1 MSEHYFTHQPQSARR
16 ERTWEE
22 RIRGRRYV
30 FTTDAGVFSREGIDR
45 GSRLLIES
53 VPFSPHG
60 PICDLGC
67 GYGPIGIVAAV
78 ESPGA
83 RVHLTDV
90 NERAVELARRNI
102 AANGAWNARAWCGD
116 GLAAVPEPLFAQ
128 ILTNPPLRAGKEVVH
143 GLLVEAAARLA
154 PGGELWL
161 VVRTQQGAKSLRR
174 FLETLFAAVNEATKG
189 GGYRL
194 YRAQDPLPGLSAR
207 KEVPG

>member
-1 MSEHYFTHQPQSARR
+1 MSEHYFTPTPNSAHR

-22 RIRGRRYV
+22 RILGRRFA

-45 GSRLLIES
+45 GSRLLLEN

-67 GYGPIGIVAAV
+67 GYGPIGIVAAA
-78 ESPGA
+78 ESPTA
-83 RVHLTDV
+83 LVHLTDV

-102 AANGAWNARAWCGD
+102 AANGVPNAQAWCSD

-128 ILTNPPLRAGKEVVH
+128 ILTNPPLRAGKGVVH
-143 GLLVEAAARLA
+143 GLLAEAAARLA
-154 PGGELWL
+154 PAGELWL
-161 VVRTQQGAKSLRR
+161 VVRTQQGARSLRR
-174 FLETLFAAVNEATKG
+174 FLETLLDDVDEAAKG

-194 YRAQDPLPGLSAR
+194 YRAR